1 MKLEEFEDLVDRWGE
16 DVSRW
21 PTPFREQGAALLR
34 TSESAREIVESAAF
48 LRSALSDSP
57 PHHAPTD
64 LVDRIVSAA
73 SVHRQPRVDTGRRL
87 FDWGWKIVGGTP
99 AMRPAMLL
107 SLCFLI
113 GAGAGLMV
121 LPVHSNADQVDFPT
135 LLARVVN

>member
-16 DVSRW
+16 NISRW

-34 TSESAREIVESAAF
+34 TSENAREIVSRAAF
-48 LRSALSDSP
+48 LRRAFSDSIQ
-57 PHHAPTD
+57 HRAPID
-64 LVDRIVSAA
+64 LADRIVSAA
-73 SVHRQPRVDTGRRL
+73 SRRRQPREEPRNRL
-87 FDWGWKIVGGTP
+87 FDRWWKIVGGTP

-113 GAGAGLMV
+113 GAGAGLFV
-121 LPVHSNADQVDFPT
+121 LPVQSSADQVDFPT

>member
-21 PTPFREQGAALLR
+21 PTPVRDQGAALLR
-34 TSESAREIVESAAF
+34 TSASAREIVDSAAF
-48 LRSALSDSP
+48 LRRALSDSP
-57 PHHAPTD
+57 PLRAPAD

-73 SVHRQPRVDTGRRL
+73 SPHSQQRVDTRSRP
-87 FDWGWKIVGGTP
+87 FDWGWKIFGVTP
-99 AMRPAMLL
+99 ALRPAMLL

-121 LPVHSNADQVDFPT
+121 FPGQSNADQVDFPT